1 MAGLNDMI
9 GYLQG
14 RIAAARRVMSSTAGL
29 IGSDYTS
36 EEQAWEMLEGLFSPF
51 AHALT
56 ATAIAIT
63 AWYNWYSHDSLASFA
78 AVAVVG
84 PTLLLRLF
92 LAHRFRMRG
101 PDARVS
107 RWVRLFAIMSFVAA
121 LGWGTSLSILI
132 FTTTGLPLFAV
143 FALICAPVQG
153 ASARAY
159 AMPAVVIVHISIV
172 LGLVGIATTVFGIA
186 VAIPFCVLYLWY
198 QISFVMELVALR
210 RKMLK
215 ADHDRRRLL
224 TEVTR
229 YNVDLAS
236 LNTQL
241 SAFALTDGLTG
252 VSNRRDF
259 DSKLERLLKFQASA
273 VTPLALLL
281 IDVDRFKQLNDTYG
295 HLIGDQCLK
304 LLATAIR
311 SVANRS
317 GDVVARYGGEEFA
330 AILPA
335 TDAATAVAI
344 AERIRRAI
352 GVIDLAGLPKLD
364 DRPTVSIGVG
374 IAASG
379 TTTPPHALIEIA
391 DDALYAAKQS
401 GRNCVKQGAATRQP
415 LQHTA

>member
-1 MAGLNDMI
+1 MMI
-9 GYLQG
+9 DYLHS
-14 RIAAARRVMSSTAGL
+14 RVAAARRVMSSTAGL

-63 AWYNWYSHDSLASFA
+63 AWYNWHSHNSLASFA

-84 PTLLLRLF
+84 PTLSLRLL
-92 LAHRFRMRG
+92 LAQRFRTRG

-107 RWVRLFAIMSFVAA
+107 KWVRLFAIMSFVAA
-121 LGWGTSLSILI
+121 IGWGSSLSILI
-132 FTTTGLPLFAV
+132 FTTEGLPLFAV

-159 AMPAVVIVHISIV
+159 AMPSVVILHISIV
-172 LGLVGIATTVFGIA
+172 LGLVGIAATVFGIA
-186 VAIPFCVLYLWY
+186 IAIPFCLLYLWY
-198 QISFVMELVALR
+198 QIGFVMELVALR

-215 ADHDRRRLL
+215 ADHDRRQLL
-224 TEVTR
+224 TQVTR
-229 YNVDLAS
+229 YNADLAS

-252 VSNRRDF
+252 VGNRRDF
-259 DSKLERLLKFQASA
+259 DDKLQRFLTGQTNAT
-273 VTPLALLL
+273 TPLALLL
-281 IDVDRFKQLNDTYG
+281 IDVDRFKRLNDTYG
-295 HLIGDQCLK
+295 HLVGDQCLK

-311 SVANRS
+311 CVVSRS

-335 TDAATAVAI
+335 TDAATALAI

-352 GVIDLAGLPKLD
+352 ETMDLAGLPKLD
-364 DRPTVSIGVG
+364 ERPTVSIGVG

-379 TTTPPHALIEIA
+379 TTMLPHALIEIA
-391 DDALYAAKQS
+391 DAALYAAKQS
-401 GRNCVKQGAATRQP
+401 GRNCVRHGAATRQP
-415 LQHTA
+415 LRHIA